1 MCDGLGSLGDGMS
14 DPEMALTF
22 AGCSK
27 HRTVPA
33 CNIVGHKQLL
43 PYSNRIQYE
52 MGRKFQYMRCKNEHE
67 LGYIEHSRWH

>member
-1 MCDGLGSLGDGMS
+1 MCDGLGSLGDGVS

-43 PYSNRIQYE
+43 PYSNRIRDGTE
-52 MGRKFQYMRCKNEHE
+52 IPVEYMRCKNEHE
-67 LGYIEHSRWH
+67 LGYIGHSRWH